1 MGTYIQDV
9 DFHFPLYALFL
20 ILNKGNTMAEVIRM
34 PKMSDTM
41 EEGVIAAWLKK
52 EGDQVKAGDILAE
65 VETDKATME
74 LEAYE
79 DGTLLYIGVQ
89 AKEAAPINGVI
100 AIIGEPGEDI
110 TALLEEAKQPPQQQK
125 EPSAEVPATA
135 PTTTPASTPPAETA
149 PAQDHATPSI
159 IASPLAKKMAQ
170 DKGYDL
176 ASIQGTGEGG
186 RIVKRDI
193 EGFTPTNQAQQAVA
207 SITLPPVVGEE
218 TYEDVP
224 VSNMRKTIAKRL
236 AESKFSAPHFYL
248 TVSIDMDQVVAA
260 RPSINEYAPVK
271 VSFNDLVIKA
281 AAMAVRQHPAI
292 NVAWLQD
299 KIRHNKHI
307 HIGVAVAVEEG
318 LVVPVVRFADS
329 KSLAHIAAEVKTLSQ
344 RAYNKQLGPKEL
356 GGDTFTISNLGMLGI
371 EAFTAILNPP
381 AACILAIGEIK
392 QVPIVKNGAVV
403 PGHVMKATLSCD
415 HRVVDGA
422 VGATFLKT
430 FKELLEDPRRM
441 LVH

>member
-1 MGTYIQDV
+1 
-9 DFHFPLYALFL
+9 
-20 ILNKGNTMAEVIRM
+20 MAEVIRM

-41 EEGVIAAWLKK
+41 EEGVIVAWRKQ
-52 EGDQVKAGDILAE
+52 EGDTIKAGDLLAE

-79 DGTLLYIGVQ
+79 DGTLLYIGVKEQ
-89 AKEAAPINGVI
+89 EAAPINGVI

-110 TALLEEAKQPPQQQK
+110 TALLEEAKQPLQQQ
-125 EPSAEVPATA
+125 EERPTEVSLEAPSA
-135 PTTTPASTPPAETA
+135 TPTA
-149 PAQDHATPSI
+149 PAPAEVAPEQAPPTPSI
-159 IASPLAKKMAQ
+159 FASPLAKKMAQ

-176 ASIQGTGEGG
+176 ANIQGTGEGG
-186 RIVKRDI
+186 RIIKRDI
-193 EGFTPTNQAQQAVA
+193 EGFTPAGQAKLA
-207 SITLPPVVGEE
+207 SSNITLPPVVGEE
-218 TYEDVP
+218 AYEDLP
-224 VSNMRKTIAKRL
+224 VSKMRETIAKRL

-271 VSFNDLVIKA
+271 VSFNDIAIKA
-281 AAMAVRQHPAI
+281 TTMAIRQQPAI
-292 NVAWLQD
+292 NVAWHKS
-299 KIRHNKHI
+299 KIRYNKHI

-318 LVVPVVRFADS
+318 LVVPVVRFADT

-344 RAYNKQLGPKEL
+344 KAHSKQLGPSDL

-371 EAFTAILNPP
+371 EAFTAIVNPP

-392 QVPIVKNGAVV
+392 QVPVVKNDVLV
-403 PGHVMKATLSCD
+403 PGYVMKATLSCD

-422 VGATFLKT
+422 GGAAFLKI
-430 FKELLEDPRRM
+430 FKALLEDPRKM